1 MLDVLSSHPGPVV
14 ISGYENSIYDKY
26 LRRGWKT
33 VKVKPPKVEKQAAR
47 MEVLWVKS

>member
-1 MLDVLSSHPGPVV
+1 M
-14 ISGYENSIYDKY
+14 ISGYENSIYDKH